1 MFNIVNNA
9 IAKQKMPNLLPKS
22 LKRTHSFSFSG
33 TSNIDITRKFTIK
46 LLCCR

>member
-9 IAKQKMPNLLPKS
+9 IAKQKIPNLLPKS

-33 TSNIDITRKFTIK
+33 TSIKDITIKFTIK
-46 LLCCR
+46 SLCC